1 MKAQTTTLTTLR
13 TKLDAV
19 DNQLINI
26 LAERFEL
33 TCRVGE
39 YKAKHH
45 LPAIDLQRE
54 AEQFARIDELSQA
67 KGLNQDFARSFLRL
81 IIDEVVRGHEAIRKD
96 QNHV

>member
-1 MKAQTTTLTTLR
+1 MNIQTTTLTTLR
-13 TKLDAV
+13 TKLDAI
-19 DNQLINI
+19 DDQLINI

-33 TCRVGE
+33 TSQVGE

-54 AEQFARIDELSQA
+54 AEQFTRISELALA
-67 KGLNQDFARSFLRL
+67 KGLEQDFARSFLRL
-81 IIDEVVRGHEAIRKD
+81 IIDEVVRNHEAIRKD